1 MDIMDY
7 FKGLNV
13 SITVSDAEGNVVY
26 MNDKSIEVN
35 GNALGGNLMKCH
47 NADSRKIIEHLMND
61 AATNVYTVQ
70 KGPVKK
76 LIYQTPWYRDDAKQ
90 EVGGLVELSIVLP
103 DDIPH
108 HVRF

>member
-1 MDIMDY
+1 MEITDF

-13 SITVSDAEGNVVY
+13 SITVSDTEGNIVY

-35 GNALGGNLMKCH
+35 GDARGRNLMKCH
-47 NADSRKIIEHLMND
+47 KPESQRIIEHLLND

-76 LIYQTPWYRDDAKQ
+76 LIYQTPWYSDDAKKT
-90 EVGGLVELSIVLP
+90 VGGLVELSIVLP

>member
-1 MDIMDY
+1 MEIMVF
-7 FKGLNV
+7 FKGVNV
-13 SITVSDAEGNVVY
+13 SITVSDAEGNIVY

-35 GNALGGNLMKCH
+35 GDARGGNLMKCH
-47 NADSRKIIEHLMND
+47 NENSKRIIEHLLND

-76 LIYQTPWYRDDAKQ
+76 LIYQTPWYSDEEKKTVA
-90 EVGGLVELSIVLP
+90 GLVEFSIILP